1 MYELDCAYIQSTGRV
16 YRDQQ
21 VFIIGY
27 LAGNDDLLLV
37 TAGQSSGRSL
47 CAAPRTDIEFLDQI
61 QRMLLGWP
69 SGPECMF
76 RIRCFLTRLQVRL
89 SSLENSRTSPCFWRS
104 AGILEIPLSRSPSSL
119 VEDIL
124 AQHGDG
130 AGFCFSKTG
139 QNLNQFRLSVSV
151 DTGQTYNLA
160 LAAHPGGSPL
170 KFQPHGNPLRADSPH
185 AEPPRRP
192 PDLSYPP

>member
-61 QRMLLGWP
+61 QRMLLDGLP
-69 SGPECMF
+69 VQNAMF
-76 RIRCFLTRLQVRL
+76 RIRCFLKMLQDQVIL
-89 SSLENSRTSPCFWRS
+89 IGEFQNQSVLLAVSRDTGCLLYTSP
-104 AGILEIPLSRSPSSL
+104 SP
-119 VEDIL
+119 
-124 AQHGDG
+124 
-130 AGFCFSKTG
+130 
-139 QNLNQFRLSVSV
+139 R
-151 DTGQTYNLA
+151 
-160 LAAHPGGSPL
+160 
-170 KFQPHGNPLRADSPH
+170 DS
-185 AEPPRRP
+185 
-192 PDLSYPP
+192 